1 MRSAALTSLFT
12 LDGARA
18 LVTGAHGGL
27 GRAQALALGHAGA
40 EIIATDLTA
49 DRAEQACDYL
59 RQQGVRALPLAL
71 EVTSLDSIEAAFGAL
86 EQQGRVPD
94 VVVNNAGVSLRNS
107 ALDATAAEFD
117 LTLGVNLRGTY
128 FVAQRAARAMRP
140 RGGGRIINLASIGGL
155 VVDGERSSV
164 YDASKAAVVQL
175 TKNLAYEWGR
185 HGIRVNAIA
194 PGYMRTEMTADLM
207 PTREVED
214 ELVARHIPLGRVG
227 EAGDLAG
234 AVVFLASNASAYVT
248 GHTLTVD
255 GGWVVSL

>member
-1 MRSAALTSLFT
+1 MPSAALTSLFT
-12 LDGARA
+12 LDGTRA

-27 GRAQALALGHAGA
+27 GRAQALALGQAGA
-40 EIIATDLTA
+40 EIVATDLTTE
-49 DRAEQACDYL
+49 RAEQACAHL
-59 RQQGVRALPLAL
+59 RRQGVRALPLAL
-71 EVTSLDSIEAAFGAL
+71 DVTSVDSIEAAFDDL
-86 EQQGRVPD
+86 ERRGHVPD
-94 VVVNNAGVSLRNS
+94 VVVNNAGVSLRNA

-175 TKNLAYEWGR
+175 TKNLAYEWGGD
-185 HGIRVNAIA
+185 GIRVNAIA

-207 PTREVED
+207 PTRDAED

-227 EAGDLAG
+227 EPGDLAG
-234 AVVFLASNASAYVT
+234 AVVFLASAASAYVT

>member
-1 MRSAALTSLFT
+1 MPPAALTSLFT